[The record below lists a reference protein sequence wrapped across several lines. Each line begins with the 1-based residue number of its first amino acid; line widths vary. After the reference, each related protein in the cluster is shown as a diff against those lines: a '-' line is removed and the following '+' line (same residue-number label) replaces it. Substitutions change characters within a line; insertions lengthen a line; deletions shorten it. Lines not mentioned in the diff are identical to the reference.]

1 MYLAYRTVIA
11 LLTADKHTNIYTEA
25 PVNGYAPLLHCD
37 RIHLSSTVSDD
48 VMAAAWSLL
57 KAKYPSVPEELM
69 AVAPRHHAMLA
80 YLCQVRSFRDGTC
93 WTPRR

>member
-1 MYLAYRTVIA
+1 M
-11 LLTADKHTNIYTEA
+11 
-25 PVNGYAPLLHCD
+25 NGYAPLLHCD

-48 VMAAAWSLL
+48 TMAAAWSLL

-80 YLCQVRSFRDGTC
+80 YLCQVRSFRDGTHKVLDTRC
-93 WTPRR
+93 